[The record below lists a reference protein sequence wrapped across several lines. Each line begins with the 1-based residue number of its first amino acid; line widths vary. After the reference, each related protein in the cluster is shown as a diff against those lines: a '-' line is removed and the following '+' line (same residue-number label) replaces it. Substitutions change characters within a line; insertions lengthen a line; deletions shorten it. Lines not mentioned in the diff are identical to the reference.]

1 MGYIA
6 PVTQFDYIQYANR
19 TVEAAGKVRIVKGA
33 PPIQPIRFDQVLERE
48 RERERESERE
58 SVEGLHQI
66 QDNDRGSAYGAGTY
80 QYEMGMSVS
89 KDLTAGMTGKGRF
102 INEIV

>member
-19 TVEAAGKVRIVKGA
+19 TVEAAEKVRIVKGA
-33 PPIQPIRFDQVLERE
+33 APIQPIRFNQVL
-48 RERERESERE
+48 ERE

-66 QDNDRGSAYGAGTY
+66 QDNDRVRAYGAGTY

>member
-33 PPIQPIRFDQVLERE
+33 APIQPIRFNQVLK
-48 RERERESERE
+48 RE

-66 QDNDRGSAYGAGTY
+66 QDNDRVSAYGAGTY

>member
-1 MGYIA
+1 MGFIA

-19 TVEAAGKVRIVKGA
+19 TVEAEGKVRIVKGA
-33 PPIQPIRFDQVLERE
+33 APIQPIRFNQVL
-48 RERERESERE
+48 ERE

-66 QDNDRGSAYGAGTY
+66 QDNDRVSAYGAGTY

>member
-19 TVEAAGKVRIVKGA
+19 TVEVAGKVRIVKGA
-33 PPIQPIRFDQVLERE
+33 APIQPIRFDQVLERE
-48 RERERESERE
+48 RERE
-58 SVEGLHQI
+58 SVEGLNQI
-66 QDNDRGSAYGAGTY
+66 QDNVRVSAYGAGTY
-80 QYEMGMSVS
+80 QHEMGRSIR
-89 KDLTAGMTGKGRF
+89 KDLTAGMTGKDRF

>member
-33 PPIQPIRFDQVLERE
+33 APIQPIRFDQVLERE
-48 RERERESERE
+48 RERVRG
-58 SVEGLHQI
+58 EGLNQI
-66 QDNDRGSAYGAGTY
+66 QDNVRVSAYGAGTY

>member
-33 PPIQPIRFDQVLERE
+33 APIQPIRFNQVL
-48 RERERESERE
+48 ERE

-66 QDNDRGSAYGAGTY
+66 QDNDRVSAYGAGTY
-80 QYEMGMSVS
+80 QYEMGKGVS

>member
-33 PPIQPIRFDQVLERE
+33 APIHPIRFDQVLERE
-48 RERERESERE
+48 RERE
-58 SVEGLHQI
+58 SVEGLNQI
-66 QDNDRGSAYGAGTY
+66 QDNVRVSAYGAGTY
-80 QYEMGMSVS
+80 QHEMGRSVR

>member
-19 TVEAAGKVRIVKGA
+19 TVEAAEKVRIGKGA
-33 PPIQPIRFDQVLERE
+33 APIQPIRFNQVL
-48 RERERESERE
+48 ERE

-66 QDNDRGSAYGAGTY
+66 QDNDRVSAYGAGTY

-89 KDLTAGMTGKGRF
+89 KDLTAGMAGKGRF

>member
-19 TVEAAGKVRIVKGA
+19 TVEAAEKVRIVKGSA
-33 PPIQPIRFDQVLERE
+33 PIQPIRFDQVLERE
-48 RERERESERE
+48 
-58 SVEGLHQI
+58 SVEGLNQI
-66 QDNDRGSAYGAGTY
+66 QDNVRVSAYGAGTY
-80 QYEMGMSVS
+80 QYEMGKGVS

>member
-19 TVEAAGKVRIVKGA
+19 TVVAGEKVRIVKGA
-33 PPIQPIRFDQVLERE
+33 APIQPIRFDQVL
-48 RERERESERE
+48 ERE

-66 QDNDRGSAYGAGTY
+66 QDNDRASAYGKGTY
-80 QYEMGMSVS
+80 QYEKGMGVS
-89 KDLTAGMTGKGRF
+89 IDLTAGMTGKGRF

>member
-6 PVTQFDYIQYANR
+6 PVTQFDYVQYANR

-33 PPIQPIRFDQVLERE
+33 APIQPIRFDQVLERE
-48 RERERESERE
+48 RERE
-58 SVEGLHQI
+58 SVEGLNQI
-66 QDNDRGSAYGAGTY
+66 QDNVRVSAYGAGTY
-80 QYEMGMSVS
+80 QHEMGRSVR

-102 INEIV
+102 ITEIV

>member
-19 TVEAAGKVRIVKGA
+19 TVEAEGKVRIVKGA
-33 PPIQPIRFDQVLERE
+33 APIQPIRFDQVLERE
-48 RERERESERE
+48 RERE
-58 SVEGLHQI
+58 SVEGLNQI
-66 QDNDRGSAYGAGTY
+66 QDNVRVSAYGAGTY
-80 QYEMGMSVS
+80 QYEMGRSVS

>member
-19 TVEAAGKVRIVKGA
+19 TVEAAEKVRIVKGA
-33 PPIQPIRFDQVLERE
+33 APIQPIRFNQVL
-48 RERERESERE
+48 ERE

-66 QDNDRGSAYGAGTY
+66 QDNVRVSAYGAGTY
-80 QYEMGMSVS
+80 QHEMRRSVR

>member
-19 TVEAAGKVRIVKGA
+19 TVEVAGKVRIVKGA
-33 PPIQPIRFDQVLERE
+33 APIQPIRFDQVLERE
-48 RERERESERE
+48 RERE
-58 SVEGLHQI
+58 SVEGLNQI
-66 QDNDRGSAYGAGTY
+66 QDNVRVSAYGAGTY
-80 QYEMGMSVS
+80 QHEMGRSVR
-89 KDLTAGMTGKGRF
+89 KDLTAGMTGKDRF

>member
-33 PPIQPIRFDQVLERE
+33 APIQPIRFDQVLERE
-48 RERERESERE
+48 
-58 SVEGLHQI
+58 SVEGLNQI
-66 QDNDRGSAYGAGTY
+66 QDNVRVSAYGAGTY
-80 QYEMGMSVS
+80 QYEMGKGVS
-89 KDLTAGMTGKGRF
+89 KDLTAGMTGKGWF